1 MVLPEELGITHN
13 PKNRRIILSLSRKFL
28 AALGLEADK
37 IDQIIE
43 AHTDSLEGIKAERD
57 KYKELVDKG
66 NDDAEA
72 KAKEIADAQKE
83 LDELKKQVEA
93 DAKEREGKD
102 YDKLKK
108 EFDDYKAEQEAKAT
122 NAAKES
128 ALKELLTDMKMSD
141 KGSKQVLKWMGVTKV
156 ELDENGKIK
165 DASNL
170 RKAIKEDWGDYIQ
183 SEGEKGADT
192 SNPPENNG
200 GKKYST
206 KEEIMNI
213 KDRNERQQAISE
225 NHELFG
231 Y

>member
-1 MVLPEELGITHN
+1 M
-13 PKNRRIILSLSRKFL
+13 SLSRKFL
-28 AALGLEADK
+28 SALGIEADK

-43 AHTDSLEGIKAERD
+43 AHTESIEAIKADRD
-57 KYKELVDKG
+57 KYKAEIDNSKTDIDAKIKEL
-66 NDDAEA
+66 
-72 KAKEIADAQKE
+72 ADTQKE
-83 LDELKKQVEA
+83 LDDLKKQVA
-93 DAKEREGKD
+93 TDAKNREGKD
-102 YDKLKK
+102 YDKLKE
-108 EFDDYKAEQEAKAT
+108 EFDKYKAEQEAKAT
-122 NAAKES
+122 NTAKET

-141 KGSKQVLKWMGVTKV
+141 KGSKQVLKWMGVSSF

-165 DASNL
+165 DAGNL

-183 SEGEKGADT
+183 SEGVQGANT
-192 SNPPENNG
+192 ANPPENNG

>member
-1 MVLPEELGITHN
+1 M
-13 PKNRRIILSLSRKFL
+13 SLTRKFL
-28 AALGLEADK
+28 SALGLEADK

-57 KYKELVDKG
+57 KYKEQIDNGKNDVD
-66 NDDAEA
+66 A
-72 KAKEIADAQKE
+72 KAKELADTRKE
-83 LDELKKQVEA
+83 LEDLKKQVET

-122 NAAKES
+122 RAAKES

-141 KGSKQVLKWMGVTKV
+141 KGSKQVLKWMGVADI
-156 ELDENGKIK
+156 ELDEDGKIK

-170 RKAIKEDWGDYIQ
+170 RKSIKEDWGDYIQ
-183 SEGEKGADT
+183 SEGAKGADT
-192 SNPPENNG
+192 STPPENNG

-206 KEEIMNI
+206 KEEILNI

>member
-1 MVLPEELGITHN
+1 MA
-13 PKNRRIILSLSRKFL
+13 LSRKYL
-28 AALGLEADK
+28 SALGIEADK

-57 KYKELVDKG
+57 KYKEQIDNGKNDVD
-66 NDDAEA
+66 A
-72 KAKEIADAQKE
+72 KAKELADTRKE
-83 LDELKKQVEA
+83 LEDLKKQVET

-122 NAAKES
+122 RAAKES

-141 KGSKQVLKWMGVTKV
+141 KGSKQVLKWMGVADI
-156 ELDENGKIK
+156 ELDEDGKIK

-170 RKAIKEDWGDYIQ
+170 RKSFKEDWGDYIQ
-183 SEGEKGADT
+183 SEGAKGADT
-192 SNPPENNG
+192 STPPENNG

>member
-1 MVLPEELGITHN
+1 MALT
-13 PKNRRIILSLSRKFL
+13 RKFL
-28 AALGLEADK
+28 SALGIEADK

-57 KYKELVDKG
+57 KYKEQIDNGKNDVD
-66 NDDAEA
+66 A
-72 KAKEIADAQKE
+72 KAKELADTRKE
-83 LDELKKQVEA
+83 LEDLKKQVEA

-122 NAAKES
+122 RAAKES

-141 KGSKQVLKWMGVTKV
+141 KGSKQVLKWMGVADI

-170 RKAIKEDWGDYIQ
+170 RKSIKEDWGDYIQ
-183 SEGEKGADT
+183 SEGVQGANT
-192 SNPPENNG
+192 ANPPENNG

>member
-1 MVLPEELGITHN
+1 M
-13 PKNRRIILSLSRKFL
+13 SLTRKFL
-28 AALGLEADK
+28 SALGLEADK

-57 KYKELVDKG
+57 KYKEQIDNGKNDVD
-66 NDDAEA
+66 A
-72 KAKEIADAQKE
+72 KAKELADTRKE
-83 LDELKKQVEA
+83 LEDLKKQVET

-122 NAAKES
+122 RAAKES

-141 KGSKQVLKWMGVTKV
+141 KGSKQVLKWMGVTDI
-156 ELDENGKIK
+156 ELDEDGKIK
-165 DASNL
+165 NASNL
-170 RKAIKEDWGDYIQ
+170 RKSIKEDWGDYIQ
-183 SEGEKGADT
+183 SEGAKGADT
-192 SNPPENNG
+192 STPPENNG

-206 KEEIMNI
+206 KEEIMSI

>member
-1 MVLPEELGITHN
+1 M
-13 PKNRRIILSLSRKFL
+13 SLSRKFL

>member
-1 MVLPEELGITHN
+1 M
-13 PKNRRIILSLSRKFL
+13 SLTRKFL
-28 AALGLEADK
+28 SALGLEADK

-57 KYKELVDKG
+57 KYKEQIDNGKNDVD
-66 NDDAEA
+66 A
-72 KAKEIADAQKE
+72 KAKELADTRKE
-83 LDELKKQVEA
+83 LEDLKKQVEA

-128 ALKELLTDMKMSD
+128 ALKELLSDMKMSD
-141 KGSKQVLKWMGVTKV
+141 KGSKQVLKWMGVANI

-165 DASNL
+165 DAANL
-170 RKAIKEDWGDYIQ
+170 RKSIKDDWGDYIQ
-183 SEGEKGADT
+183 SEGAKGADT

>member
-1 MVLPEELGITHN
+1 M
-13 PKNRRIILSLSRKFL
+13 SLSRKFL
-28 AALGLEADK
+28 SALGIEADK

-43 AHTDSLEGIKAERD
+43 AHTDSLEAIKADRD
-57 KYKELVDKG
+57 KYKAEIDDSKTDMDAKIKEL
-66 NDDAEA
+66 
-72 KAKEIADAQKE
+72 ADTKKE
-83 LDELKKQVEA
+83 LDDLKNQVQTE
-93 DAKEREGKD
+93 AKEREGKD

-108 EFDDYKAEQEAKAT
+108 EFDDYKAEQETKAA

-128 ALKELLTDMKMSD
+128 ALKELLSDMKMSE
-141 KGSKQVLKWMGVTKV
+141 KGAKQVLKWMGVSSI

-165 DASNL
+165 DAVNL
-170 RKAIKEDWGDYIQ
+170 RKSLKEDWGDYIQ
-183 SEGEKGADT
+183 TEGAQGANT

-206 KEEIMNI
+206 KEEILNI

>member
-1 MVLPEELGITHN
+1 MA
-13 PKNRRIILSLSRKFL
+13 LSRKYL
-28 AALGLEADK
+28 SALGIEADK

-57 KYKELVDKG
+57 KYKEQIDNGKNDVD
-66 NDDAEA
+66 A
-72 KAKEIADAQKE
+72 KAKELADTRKE
-83 LDELKKQVEA
+83 LEDLKKQVET
-93 DAKEREGKD
+93 DAKKREGKD

-122 NAAKES
+122 RAAKES

-141 KGSKQVLKWMGVTKV
+141 KGSKQVLKWMGVADI
-156 ELDENGKIK
+156 ELDEDGKIK

-170 RKAIKEDWGDYIQ
+170 RKSIKEDWGDYIQ
-183 SEGEKGADT
+183 SEGAKGADT
-192 SNPPENNG
+192 STPPENNG

-213 KDRNERQQAISE
+213 KNRDERQQAISE

>member
-1 MVLPEELGITHN
+1 M
-13 PKNRRIILSLSRKFL
+13 SLSRKFL
-28 AALGLEADK
+28 SALGIEADK

-57 KYKELVDKG
+57 KYKEQIDNGK
-66 NDDAEA
+66 NDADA
-72 KAKEIADAQKE
+72 KAKELADTRKE
-83 LDELKKQVEA
+83 LEDLKKQVET

-122 NAAKES
+122 RAAKES

-141 KGSKQVLKWMGVTKV
+141 KGSKQVLKWMGVADI
-156 ELDENGKIK
+156 ELDEDGKIK

-170 RKAIKEDWGDYIQ
+170 RKSIKEDWGDYIQ
-183 SEGEKGADT
+183 SEGAKGADT
-192 SNPPENNG
+192 STPPDNNG

>member
-1 MVLPEELGITHN
+1 MALT
-13 PKNRRIILSLSRKFL
+13 RKFL
-28 AALGLEADK
+28 SALGIEADK

-43 AHTDSLEGIKAERD
+43 AHTESLEGIKAERD
-57 KYKELVDKG
+57 KLKEQIDNDK
-66 NDDAEA
+66 NDGDA
-72 KAKEIADAQKE
+72 KAKELADTRKE
-83 LDELKKQVEA
+83 LEDLKKQVDA

-122 NAAKES
+122 RAAKES

-141 KGSKQVLKWMGVTKV
+141 KGSKQVLKWMGVADI
-156 ELDENGKIK
+156 ELDEDGKIK

-170 RKAIKEDWGDYIQ
+170 RKSIKEDWGDYIQ
-183 SEGEKGADT
+183 SEGAEGAKT
-192 SNPPENNG
+192 PNPPENNG

>member
-1 MVLPEELGITHN
+1 MA
-13 PKNRRIILSLSRKFL
+13 LSRKFL
-28 AALGLEADK
+28 SALGIEADK

-57 KYKELVDKG
+57 KYKEQIDNGK
-66 NDDAEA
+66 NDADA
-72 KAKEIADAQKE
+72 KAKELADTRKE
-83 LDELKKQVEA
+83 LEDLKKQVDA

-122 NAAKES
+122 KAAKES

-141 KGSKQVLKWMGVTKV
+141 KGSKQVLKWMGVDDI
-156 ELDENGKIK
+156 ELDEDGKIK

-170 RKAIKEDWGDYIQ
+170 RKSIKEDWGDYIQ
-183 SEGEKGADT
+183 SEGAKGADT
-192 SNPPENNG
+192 STPPENNG

-206 KEEIMNI
+206 KEEILKI

>member
-1 MVLPEELGITHN
+1 M
-13 PKNRRIILSLSRKFL
+13 SLTRKFL
-28 AALGLEADK
+28 SALGLEADK

-57 KYKELVDKG
+57 KYKEQIDNGKNDVD
-66 NDDAEA
+66 A
-72 KAKEIADAQKE
+72 KAKELADTRKE
-83 LDELKKQVEA
+83 LEDLKKQVEA

-122 NAAKES
+122 RAAKES

-141 KGSKQVLKWMGVTKV
+141 KGSKQVLKWMGVADI

-165 DASNL
+165 DAANL
-170 RKAIKEDWGDYIQ
+170 RKSIKEDWGDYIQ
-183 SEGEKGADT
+183 SEGAKGADT
-192 SNPPENNG
+192 SNPHENNG

>member
-1 MVLPEELGITHN
+1 M
-13 PKNRRIILSLSRKFL
+13 SLSRKFL
-28 AALGLEADK
+28 SALGIEADK

-43 AHTDSLEGIKAERD
+43 AHTESIEAIKADRD
-57 KYKELVDKG
+57 KYKAEIDNNKTDIDAKVKELADTRKELDDLKMQV
-66 NDDAEA
+66 DAEA
-72 KAKEIADAQKE
+72 KN
-83 LDELKKQVEA
+83 
-93 DAKEREGKD
+93 REGKD
-102 YDKLKK
+102 YDKLKE
-108 EFDDYKAEQEAKAT
+108 EFDKYKAEQEAKAT
-122 NAAKES
+122 RAAKES

-141 KGSKQVLKWMGVTKV
+141 KGSKQVLKWMGVADI
-156 ELDENGKIK
+156 ELDEDGKIK

-170 RKAIKEDWGDYIQ
+170 RKSIKEDWGDYIQ
-183 SEGEKGADT
+183 SEGAKGADT
-192 SNPPENNG
+192 STPPENNG

>member
-1 MVLPEELGITHN
+1 MA
-13 PKNRRIILSLSRKFL
+13 LSRKFL
-28 AALGLEADK
+28 SALGIEAEK

-57 KYKELVDKG
+57 KYKEQIDNGK
-66 NDDAEA
+66 DDADA
-72 KAKEIADAQKE
+72 KAKELADTRKE
-83 LDELKKQVEA
+83 LEDLKKQVEA

-108 EFDDYKAEQEAKAT
+108 EFDDYKTEQETKAA
-122 NAAKES
+122 NVAKET

-141 KGSKQVLKWMGVTKV
+141 KGSKQVLKWMGVANV

-170 RKAIKEDWGDYIQ
+170 RKSIKDDWGDYIQ
-183 SEGEKGADT
+183 TEGAHGADT
-192 SNPPENNG
+192 SNPPDNNG

-206 KEEIMNI
+206 KEEIMKI

>member
-1 MVLPEELGITHN
+1 MA
-13 PKNRRIILSLSRKFL
+13 LSRKFL
-28 AALGLEADK
+28 SALGIEADK

-57 KYKELVDKG
+57 KYKEQIDNGKNDVD
-66 NDDAEA
+66 A
-72 KAKEIADAQKE
+72 KAKEHADTRKE
-83 LDELKKQVEA
+83 LEDLKKQVET

-122 NAAKES
+122 RAAKES

-141 KGSKQVLKWMGVTKV
+141 KGSKQVLKWMGVADIV
-156 ELDENGKIK
+156 LDEDGKIK

-170 RKAIKEDWGDYIQ
+170 RKSIKEDWGDYIQ
-183 SEGEKGADT
+183 SEGAKGAET

-200 GKKYST
+200 GKKYNN
-206 KEEIMNI
+206 KEEIMKI

>member
-1 MVLPEELGITHN
+1 MALPRKYLSALGI
-13 PKNRRIILSLSRKFL
+13 
-28 AALGLEADK
+28 EADK

-43 AHTDSLEGIKAERD
+43 AHTDSLESIKAERD
-57 KYKELVDKG
+57 KYKEQIDNGK
-66 NDDAEA
+66 NDADA
-72 KAKEIADAQKE
+72 KAKELADTRKE
-83 LDELKKQVEA
+83 LEDLKKQVET

-122 NAAKES
+122 RAAKES

-141 KGSKQVLKWMGVTKV
+141 KGSKQVLKWMGVADI
-156 ELDENGKIK
+156 ELDEDGKIK

-170 RKAIKEDWGDYIQ
+170 RKSIKEDWGDYIQ
-183 SEGEKGADT
+183 SEGAKGAET
-192 SNPPENNG
+192 STPPENNG